1 MGNHEYY
8 GHRFPDIRENYRNQ
22 VSKVKDAVLLEK
34 DSLIIDNVRFLGTTL
49 WSDLS
54 NPMHALNVEHGL
66 NDFVKISIKRDIDD
80 TVYESAN
87 GATVVF
93 EMPFTQN
100 ATERKTIALNCSQFQ
115 KIVLVQDW
123 GNTTGSSVATTA
135 TAYKFATVPV
145 AS

>member
-1 MGNHEYY
+1 M
-8 GHRFPDIRENYRNQ
+8 
-22 VSKVKDAVLLEK
+22 DASIALTVAGTITDQSAE
-34 DSLIIDNVRFLGTTL
+34 IDCDGKAAI
-49 WSDLS
+49 
-54 NPMHALNVEHGL
+54 M
-66 NDFVKISIKRDIDD
+66 ISIDTDFSDHARLTGGLEISILRDIDD

-87 GATVVF
+87 GAAVSF

-100 ATERKTIALNCSQFQ
+100 STERKTIALNCSQFQ

-123 GNTTGSSVATTA
+123 LNTTASAVATTA

>member
-1 MGNHEYY
+1 MADTGFNWEA
-8 GHRFPDIRENYRNQ
+8 NWT
-22 VSKVKDAVLLEK
+22 VLDAAIALTVGGTITDE
-34 DSLIIDNVRFLGTTL
+34 SAEIDCDGKAAIMISIDTDY
-49 WSDLS
+49 SD
-54 NPMHALNVEHGL
+54 HAKATGGL
-66 NDFVKISIKRDIDD
+66 KISIKRDIDD

-87 GATVVF
+87 GAAVVF

-100 ATERKTIALNCSQFQ
+100 STERKTIALDVSKFQ

-123 GNTTGSSVATTA
+123 LNTTASAVATTA